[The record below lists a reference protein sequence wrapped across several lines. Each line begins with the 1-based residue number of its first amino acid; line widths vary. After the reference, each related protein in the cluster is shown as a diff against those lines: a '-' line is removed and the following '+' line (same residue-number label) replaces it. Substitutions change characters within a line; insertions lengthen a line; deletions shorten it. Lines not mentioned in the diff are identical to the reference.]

1 MTDLGACRRES
12 ASLVSQSETGEI
24 AGDVHRF
31 TLTSEAKTLKVVEL
45 KKGESQPS
53 RAVAVK
59 VSASTASPTP
69 LPLRWYSVT
78 QAGMPNKHINLARP
92 ADTLRRKEGSPRRL
106 SAMR

>member
-1 MTDLGACRRES
+1 MISSDEGQYRILAVSPGLSGVTDLGACRRES

-69 LPLRWYSVT
+69 LPL
-78 QAGMPNKHINLARP
+78 Q
-92 ADTLRRKEGSPRRL
+92 
-106 SAMR
+106 